1 MCLIVDIFV
10 LMFHCAAQS
19 TVAVQ
24 VARTA
29 LLEQTELYKVRSKV
43 LTAVLMAFEVFLN
56 ITPCLLVNSYR
67 SFEGVS
73 AFIVRV
79 KQYKSIFLLNT

>member
-1 MCLIVDIFV
+1 VNVFV

-29 LLEQTELYKVRSKV
+29 LLEQTELYKARSKV
-43 LTAVLMAFEVFLN
+43 LTAVIMAFKVFLN
-56 ITPCLLVNSYR
+56 ITPCLLVNICR
-67 SFEGVS
+67 SSEW
-73 AFIVRV
+73 R
-79 KQYKSIFLLNT
+79 